1 MNEEAYERDQAEEA
15 QNDAEQ
21 EALREEACVK
31 YEDFKPL
38 LKEMIDHSIE
48 IGQID
53 MYEFLIDDKE
63 KIARL
68 LSDGEWQEAIRI
80 IDVYMEG

>member
-1 MNEEAYERDQAEEA
+1 MNEEASQREQEEYA
-15 QNDAEQ
+15 QFEAEQ
-21 EALREEACVK
+21 EALREEACAK

-68 LSDGEWQEAIRI
+68 LSDGEWQEAIAF
-80 IDVYMEG
+80 IDELEK